1 MTVSQPSNK
10 RKKLGFHPANESWLT
25 PPCLPTLR
33 GSAMLVGVG
42 GSGKQSLTHFAA
54 FISDTQCSSIELV
67 RNYGLNEFREDIKK
81 MFK

>member
-1 MTVSQPSNK
+1 
-10 RKKLGFHPANESWLT
+10 
-25 PPCLPTLR
+25 
-33 GSAMLVGVG
+33 MLVGVG